1 MKLIQP
7 LIYFCSLY
15 LFAFGGLD
23 TAPVFAESSYI
34 LNAGGFD
41 ADAYW
46 PVLVA
51 QEKGFFAKEGIQIRS
66 ILTDKAMMGLLA
78 GSLEVINAGATAAI
92 LAAEKGANITI
103 AYVLC
108 ERPAQ
113 YMVLRKPLTMLR
125 ELEGETIGVFQIPST
140 VQLFIKKHLQKN
152 DMDLNKISFRATGGS
167 RERFASLLAGQSGAT
182 LLSTTYTF
190 RAQQAGLKIVTAP
203 ADWEKIPWNVITFRR
218 PWAEANPTLVVK
230 YLRALHLATS
240 WLYDPMNFDDALRT
254 LTPLSRLDDNTIR
267 WGLKS
272 LIDNQVF
279 NLNKPDPETFQTLAT
294 WLWSEKVLSKQF
306 NAAALVDTQY
316 YDRAVK
322 R

>member
-1 MKLIQP
+1 MKLIQR
-7 LIYFCSLY
+7 LIYSCSLY
-15 LFAFGGLD
+15 MLALGGLD
-23 TAPVFAESSYI
+23 TVPVFAEPSYV

-66 ILTDKAMMGLLA
+66 IRTDKAMLGLLA
-78 GSLEVINAGATAAI
+78 GSFEVINAGATAAI
-92 LAAEKGANITI
+92 LAAEKGANIAI
-103 AYVLC
+103 PYVLS

-140 VQLFIKKHLQKN
+140 VQLFIKNHLQKN
-152 DMDLNKISFRATGGS
+152 DIDLRKISFRATGGS
-167 RERFASLLAGQSGAT
+167 PERFASLLAGQSGAT
-182 LLSTTYTF
+182 LLSTTYAF

-203 ADWEKIPWNVITFRR
+203 ADWEQIPWNVVTFRR
-218 PWAEANPTLVVK
+218 LWLEANSPVVVK
-230 YLRALHLATS
+230 YLRALRLATL
-240 WLYDPMNFDDALRT
+240 WLYDPVNFDDALRT
-254 LTPLSRLDDNTIR
+254 LMPLSRLDENTIR

-272 LIDNQVF
+272 LVDNQIF
-279 NLNKPDPETFQTLAT
+279 NLNKPDPKTFQTLVS
-294 WLWSEKVLSKQF
+294 WLLTERVLSKQVT
-306 NAAALVDTQY
+306 AVALVDTRY
-316 YDRAVK
+316 YDLAVK